1 MVLTTLHMN
10 DLKLSRALL
19 APHVQ
24 ICNKFWCVHLVTMQA
39 EYSAVHNVAFD
50 ISSVAKQF

>member
-1 MVLTTLHMN
+1 MVLMTLHMN

-24 ICNKFWCVHLVTMQA
+24 ICNKFWCVHLVTMQV